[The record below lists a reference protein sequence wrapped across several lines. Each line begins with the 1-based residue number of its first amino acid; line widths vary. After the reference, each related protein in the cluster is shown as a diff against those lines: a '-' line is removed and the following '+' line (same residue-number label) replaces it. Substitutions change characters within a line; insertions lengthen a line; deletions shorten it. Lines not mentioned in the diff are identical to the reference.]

1 VSSLLLVKLSTMPAT
16 PPVPPS
22 AASSAKPRLSP
33 VEAWQPLPS
42 VEWDLDAARHLL
54 RRAGWTA
61 RPADVARAHKEGLV
75 ATLDRLFPAKAVPF
89 PPPPALDAL
98 YDRMTDAR
106 MQANNA
112 APGAARPAQ
121 AVLNQD
127 FQQAEQELVV
137 GWLDF
142 ASRPENSVQEKWIL
156 FLGDIYVISQEK
168 VRNPQLVHAHQALL
182 REHGYGLAPA
192 LTKAVSRSPAMVQ
205 FLDLGQSQR
214 GAPNENF
221 ARELFELFTLG
232 EGNYTERDIKEAARA
247 FTGYRQQEGEFF
259 FAPRQH
265 DPGSKNVLG
274 RTGNFDGDAVI
285 DLAYAKPA
293 AGAFMPRELVKF
305 YLADDPLP
313 KEHLAALGDWWRT
326 TARYDLRKLAQRFFG
341 SRLFFD
347 PAYRGGF
354 IKSPVQF
361 LLGLHQ
367 DLSLDFM
374 PVPRRAAGPLRQ
386 MGQIPF
392 RPPNVRGWV
401 GGRNWINSSTLAAR
415 RQAVELLFNVPN
427 EANFNADERDAIEA
441 ARKEGRGNF
450 SFDEARFAS
459 LLELSAA
466 ELTDQLLATL
476 LPVKVDED
484 YRGIIRDFLA
494 ATGPLD
500 DTAPPPG
507 RRGAAR
513 GARAGQRAGGPRGGV
528 LAQRVNRLRNALVTI
543 LQSPEYQ
550 LC

>member
-1 VSSLLLVKLSTMPAT
+1 MPDA
-16 PPVPPS
+16 PIVPPP
-22 AASSAKPRLSP
+22 AASPSKTRLSP
-33 VEAWQPLPS
+33 VEAWQPLPAA
-42 VEWDLDAARHLL
+42 EWNLDAARHLL
-54 RRAGWTA
+54 RRSGWTA
-61 RPADVARAHKEGLV
+61 RPTDVAQALKDGL
-75 ATLDRLFPAKAVPF
+75 ATTLDRLFPAKAAPF
-89 PPPPALDAL
+89 PPPHALVELENLMSDMRAQ
-98 YDRMTDAR
+98 M
-106 MQANNA
+106 NA
-112 APGAARPAQ
+112 APAGPGRQAAQVA
-121 AVLNQD
+121 LNQD
-127 FQQAEQELVV
+127 FQQAEQELIV

-142 ASRPENSVQEKWIL
+142 ANRPERSAQEKWVL

-168 VRNPQLVHAHQALL
+168 VRNPQLVHQHQAII
-182 REHGYGLAPA
+182 RELGYGPAPA

-205 FLDLGQSQR
+205 FLDLGQSQL

-265 DPGSKNVLG
+265 DPTPKTVFN

-285 DLAYAKPA
+285 DLVYAKPA
-293 AGAFMPRELVKF
+293 AGEFVPHELARF
-305 YLADDPLP
+305 YLTDDPLP
-313 KEHLAALGDWWRT
+313 KEHLAMLGDWWRT
-326 TARYDLRKLAQRFFG
+326 TARYDLRRLAQRFFG
-341 SRLFFD
+341 SRLFFE
-347 PAYRGGF
+347 PAYRGNY

-361 LLGLHQ
+361 LLGLLQ
-367 DLSLDFM
+367 DLNLDLV

-415 RQAVELLFNVPN
+415 RQAVELLFAPLN
-427 EANFNADERDAIEA
+427 ENNFNADEREAIEA

-450 SFDEARFAS
+450 TFDQTRFAN
-459 LLELSAA
+459 LLDLSAA
-466 ELTDQLLATL
+466 ELTDQLLSTL
-476 LPVKVDED
+476 LPVKVDEA

-507 RRGAAR
+507 RRGAGR
-513 GARAGQRAGGPRGGV
+513 GARAGGPRGGGV

>member
-1 VSSLLLVKLSTMPAT
+1 MPDAPT
-16 PPVPPS
+16 VPPAVS
-22 AASSAKPRLSP
+22 AAAPAKSRLSP
-33 VEAWQPLPS
+33 AEAWQPLPAG
-42 VEWDLDAARHLL
+42 EWDLDAARHLL

-61 RPADVARAHKEGLV
+61 KPADAGRAHQDGLA
-75 ATLDRLFPAKAVPF
+75 ATLERLFPAKAVPF
-89 PPPPALDAL
+89 PAPPALGAL
-98 YDRMTDAR
+98 YDRMADAR

-121 AVLNQD
+121 VALNQD

-142 ASRPENSVQEKWIL
+142 ASRAETAVQEKWVL

-168 VRNPQLVHAHQALL
+168 VRNPQLVHQHQAVI
-182 REHGYGLAPA
+182 RAGAYGPAPA
-192 LTKAVSRSPAMVQ
+192 LTKAVSRSPAMIQ
-205 FLDLGQSQR
+205 YLDLGQSQR

-232 EGNYTERDIKEAARA
+232 EGNYTEHDIKEAARA

-265 DPGSKNVLG
+265 DPTAKTVFG
-274 RTGNFDGDAVI
+274 RTGNHDGDAVI

-293 AGAFMPRELVKF
+293 AGAFMVRELARF
-305 YLADDPLP
+305 YLSDDALP

-326 TARYDLRKLAQRFFG
+326 TGGYDLRKLALRFFG

-347 PAYRGGF
+347 AAHRGNY

-361 LLGLHQ
+361 LLGLLQ
-367 DLSLDFM
+367 DLSLDLL
-374 PVPRRAAGPLRQ
+374 PVPRRSVNPLRQ

-415 RQAVELLFNVPN
+415 RQAVESLFAPPP
-427 EANFNADERDAIEA
+427 EANFNADELDAIAA
-441 ARKEGRGNF
+441 ARQAGRGNF
-450 SFDEARFAS
+450 TFDETRFS
-459 LLELSAA
+459 NLLDLPAA
-466 ELTDQLLATL
+466 ELTEQLLSAL
-476 LPVKVDED
+476 LPVRVDD
-484 YRGIIRDFLA
+484 GYRAIVRDFLA
-494 ATGPLD
+494 ATGPVD
-500 DTAPPPG
+500 DSAPPPG

-513 GARAGQRAGGPRGGV
+513 GARAGQRAGGPRGSGA